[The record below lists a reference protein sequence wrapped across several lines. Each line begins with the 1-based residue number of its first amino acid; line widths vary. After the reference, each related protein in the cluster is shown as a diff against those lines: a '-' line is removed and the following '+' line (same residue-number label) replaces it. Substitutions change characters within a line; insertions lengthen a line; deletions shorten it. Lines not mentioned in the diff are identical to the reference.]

1 MSRYIILCGGNN
13 PPSWSSSSSSD
24 AVSEISDPDPEIL
37 NSDSVSETGVALL
50 CGGGSGVGSEAR
62 LVELRVTRSVCGVRV
77 VGAGAGGGGGGSAI
91 EAKVWWVGWDVLGG
105 WAGGRGLNAIEM
117 CVVRW
122 GHLTTMLYVREWLR
136 AASRMATG
144 DVYI

>member
-77 VGAGAGGGGGGSAI
+77 VGAGAAGGGGSAI
-91 EAKVWWVGWDVLGG
+91 VSRSLSVVGGLGCVG
-105 WAGGRGLNAIEM
+105 WAGWQAGFKCN
-117 CVVRW
+117 
-122 GHLTTMLYVREWLR
+122 
-136 AASRMATG
+136 
-144 DVYI
+144 